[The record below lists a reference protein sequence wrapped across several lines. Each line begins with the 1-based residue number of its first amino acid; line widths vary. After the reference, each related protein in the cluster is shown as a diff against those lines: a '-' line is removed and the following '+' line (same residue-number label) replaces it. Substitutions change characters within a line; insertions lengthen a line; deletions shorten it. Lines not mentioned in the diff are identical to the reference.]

1 MQPGAVDTEMAPV
14 SGPFA
19 DALHATTALGRYG
32 RPEEIAA
39 AIVFRASP
47 GASYI
52 TGAVLEVDGGY
63 GA

>member
-1 MQPGAVDTEMAPV
+1 M
-14 SGPFA
+14 
-19 DALHATTALGRYG
+19 G

-39 AIVFRASP
+39 GVLFLASP

-52 TGAVLEVDGGY
+52 TAATLDTDGGY